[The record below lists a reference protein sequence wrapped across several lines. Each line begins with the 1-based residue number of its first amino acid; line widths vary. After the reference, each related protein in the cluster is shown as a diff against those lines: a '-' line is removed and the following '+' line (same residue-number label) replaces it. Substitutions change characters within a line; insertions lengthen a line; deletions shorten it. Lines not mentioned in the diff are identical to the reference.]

1 MHELLMNLLTP
12 FLLSLLVALGIG
24 LIVGMEREFD
34 IVSGKEHFAGL
45 RGFAIMSM
53 LGCLVTFLS
62 EKINQNILIATIPGA
77 LIFISV
83 FHYSK
88 IKKENFGIVT
98 ELSLV
103 LVFFLGVL
111 AGLHYIRE
119 ALAVAVIATTLLT
132 LKNKF
137 RETVKQITQ
146 NELYSFIKFII
157 LSLLLLPFLPD
168 KNYGPDAIINPRSI
182 GFVVVIIS
190 SLSFIGYFII
200 KFFGTEKGILFTGF
214 FGGTFSSTAVT
225 WVFSSRSKEN
235 ESLSM
240 QYAAGIIIA
249 CTVMLARVLI
259 VSSLYNIDVFEWLFV
274 PCSLM
279 ILSSSVVAYL
289 LKKKSTSQQVS
300 EAIQLGNPLDIT
312 NALLFGAQY
321 VGITLFVYYANLYLG
336 TKGLAITGIISGLAD
351 IDAINISM
359 SKLGLTQITPAI
371 AAIIILLALLSNTF
385 FKIAQAY
392 FKGSRELR
400 KRVLIGLLPSIIL
413 AFLSIIGIYLK
424 ANL

>member
-146 NELYSFIKFII
+146 NELYSFIK
-157 LSLLLLPFLPD
+157 LALWGGNKQS
-168 KNYGPDAIINPRSI
+168 
-182 GFVVVIIS
+182 
-190 SLSFIGYFII
+190 
-200 KFFGTEKGILFTGF
+200 KFSDLFT
-214 FGGTFSSTAVT
+214 V
-225 WVFSSRSKEN
+225 
-235 ESLSM
+235 
-240 QYAAGIIIA
+240 Q
-249 CTVMLARVLI
+249 
-259 VSSLYNIDVFEWLFV
+259 LYHALNM
-274 PCSLM
+274 S
-279 ILSSSVVAYL
+279 ILN
-289 LKKKSTSQQVS
+289 Q
-300 EAIQLGNPLDIT
+300 
-312 NALLFGAQY
+312 
-321 VGITLFVYYANLYLG
+321 
-336 TKGLAITGIISGLAD
+336 
-351 IDAINISM
+351 
-359 SKLGLTQITPAI
+359 TQIHE
-371 AAIIILLALLSNTF
+371 N
-385 FKIAQAY
+385 
-392 FKGSRELR
+392 
-400 KRVLIGLLPSIIL
+400 IL
-413 AFLSIIGIYLK
+413 AHFESRRQRGGR
-424 ANL
+424 